1 MADKHRPAA
10 YLEGLTQFLR
20 DEYYRKLGVYINRS
34 DDESIKLIKFWKDN
48 VSEVYRKR
56 REEILAARQSGSGMM
71 SPDEGT
77 RRQRGGKENAE
88 VNRSGVLLKYE
99 MYGMAFELDVN
110 ITVDKDLQD
119 EKSKEFVHENAMME
133 RYAE

>member
-56 REEILAARQSGSGMM
+56 REEILAAGQSGSGMM

-77 RRQRGGKENAE
+77 RRQRGGKEPEGLHQGQAGFGAE
-88 VNRSGVLLKYE
+88 HCPFHTPLQAASD
-99 MYGMAFELDVN
+99 ALDCIVQQFA
-110 ITVDKDLQD
+110 DLGLG
-119 EKSKEFVHENAMME
+119 
-133 RYAE
+133 